1 MNRSQLAVCLLVAA
15 VAVAGGCK
23 PKDETAPATGTGTD
37 TGTASTPAGTESP
50 AAPAGDSGAGTTA
63 EAKATLASPDSK
75 IGGTVTFTQDGYNVK
90 VVADVTG
97 LSPGKHGIHVHEY
110 GKCDAPAFESAGAHV
125 NPDGAAHGCPG
136 SPEFHPGDLG
146 NIEVGADGTGHLE
159 MTTSALTVTPGS
171 NSVVGK
177 AVLLHERVDDCA
189 SRPAGNSGGRIACGV
204 VEQSSGPQ

>member
-1 MNRSQLAVCLLVAA
+1 MLAATL
-15 VAVAGGCK
+15 AVAGACK
-23 PKDETAPATGTGTD
+23 PKDETAPATGSD
-37 TGTASTPAGTESP
+37 TGTTATAPAGAASTVESTTPAGG
-50 AAPAGDSGAGTTA
+50 AASDTKA
-63 EAKATLASPDSK
+63 EAKATLSSPDSK
-75 IGGTVTFTQDGYNVK
+75 VGGTVTFTQDGYNVK

-136 SPEFHPGDLG
+136 SAEFHPGDLG
-146 NIEVGADGTGHLE
+146 NIEVGADGKGHLE

-177 AVLLHERVDDCA
+177 AVLLHERVDDCV